1 MALILDTENCN
12 LEFNSVSHKL
22 VQNILEF
29 FDKDTIETLHFI
41 NHKLNE
47 FKKISL
53 RKINF
58 FVIIFSKLE
67 NTYVYKNGKPF
78 YIYLEYTLQLRLYRR
93 RFFDPFRRGSLKVFY
108 NYENKQ
114 YWSTLPQLNF
124 FKWIFENKILD
135 FIVKNE
141 CKIFTKIN
149 SITNEHKQK
158 KKGQK
163 NNGNK
168 KRIMLAKDD
177 NLNMVKNTTTLFK
190 YSTSS

>member
-1 MALILDTENCN
+1 MALILDAKNCSLDLN
-12 LEFNSVSHKL
+12 NVSYKL
-22 VQNILEF
+22 VQNILQF
-29 FDKDTIETLHFI
+29 FDNDTIKTLHFI
-41 NHKLNE
+41 NHKLNTY
-47 FKKISL
+47 KKISL

-93 RFFDPFRRGSLKVFY
+93 RFFDPFRRGNLKVFY
-108 NYENKQ
+108 NYDGKQ

-124 FKWIFENKILD
+124 FKWIFENQILD
-135 FIVKNE
+135 YIVENE
-141 CKIFTKIN
+141 YKIFTKIN
-149 SITNEHKQK
+149 SITNEHKEK

-168 KRIMLAKDD
+168 KRIMLANDD
-177 NLNMVKNTTTLFK
+177 NLNVVKNTKTLFK
-190 YSTSS
+190 YSS